1 MPPSLGAGNPQRR
14 ATGEASHWRPLP
26 WKAFGAPLLLAL
38 VATTLAGQALAPKA
52 RSIPELKAFFQQNCI
67 RCHGLDGSARGPEG
81 QKLGGLDF
89 TKAAQD
95 FRLLEGPGSEREI
108 RKMAK
113 TIRKGIL
120 FGRIM
125 PAWKDLLSQDEAGLM
140 VRQVLLYA
148 ERGKPIEP

>member
-14 ATGEASHWRPLP
+14 AMGQASCWPPIP
-26 WKAFGAPLLLAL
+26 WKAFGPALLLAL
-38 VATTLAGQALAPKA
+38 TTATVLGQSLAPKA
-52 RSIPELKAFFQQNCI
+52 KSIPELKAFFQQNCI

-95 FRLLEGPGSEREI
+95 FRILEGPGSEREI

-125 PAWKDLLSQDEAGLM
+125 PAWKDLLSPDEADLM